1 MKKTLSIVF
10 IASCLVVG
18 WWLFAA
24 DKQAEKI
31 YQTDTVKPLWI
42 VDGDTF
48 TAQEQSQNYRLWGI
62 DAPELDQRWGK
73 AARAALIELIHKKKV
88 TVEIH
93 GESYSRPVVRVIAG
107 GKDVGL
113 ELLKMGLAWYVPEFA
128 PDEESYLEAHEA
140 AKADKR
146 GLWSDPKPV
155 NPKEFREKR
164 NSEKKKKPGVDRAV
178 DD

>member
-1 MKKTLSIVF
+1 MKKLFLLSI
-10 IASCLVVG
+10 IAFCATGLL
-18 WWLFAA
+18 LFAA
-24 DKQAEKI
+24 DKQAEKT
-31 YQTDTVKPLWI
+31 YPTDTVKPLWI

-73 AARAALIELIHKKKV
+73 AARAALIELIHKKNV
-88 TVEIH
+88 TVELH
-93 GESYSRPVVRVIAG
+93 GKSYSRPVVRVIAG

-164 NSEKKKKPGVDRAV
+164 NSEKKKPGVDRAV

>member
-1 MKKTLSIVF
+1 MKKPFLIVF
-10 IASCLVVG
+10 ITVCLVVG
-18 WWLFAA
+18 WLLFAA
-24 DKQAEKI
+24 EKQPTDN
-31 YQTDTVKPLWI
+31 QCDTVKPLWI

-73 AARAALIELIHKKKV
+73 AARAALIELIHKKNV
-88 TVEIH
+88 TVELH

-164 NSEKKKKPGVDRAV
+164 NSEKKKPGVDRAV